1 VSFPIFPR
9 NFALADLERVCTVD
23 HPGEIAFDETD
34 WLAYRQ
40 ANLLFAEAVQKECNS
55 GDIVWVQG
63 NSFLSPSN
71 IASMYS
77 QDSLCTIDYHLML
90 VPLFLRDLLG
100 RDPASMGETGRR
112 DVTAM
117 FEGLTLGPAASTGS
131 KLSQQEDVEPV
142 PTGINGTHGK
152 TFVPEVQIG
161 FFLHTPFPSSE
172 VFRYVSLSS

>member
-1 VSFPIFPR
+1 
-9 NFALADLERVCTVD
+9 
-23 HPGEIAFDETD
+23 
-34 WLAYRQ
+34 
-40 ANLLFAEAVQKECNS
+40 
-55 GDIVWVQG
+55 
-63 NSFLSPSN
+63 
-71 IASMYS
+71 
-77 QDSLCTIDYHLML
+77 ML

-112 DVTAM
+112 DVAAM

-131 KLSQQEDVEPV
+131 KLSLEEDVEPV

-172 VFRYVSLSS
+172 VFRYVVLSV